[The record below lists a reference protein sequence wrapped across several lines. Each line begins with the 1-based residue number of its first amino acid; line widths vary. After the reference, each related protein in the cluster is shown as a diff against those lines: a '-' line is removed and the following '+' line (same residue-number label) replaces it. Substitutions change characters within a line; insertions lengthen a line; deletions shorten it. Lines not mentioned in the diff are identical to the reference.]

1 MIGKY
6 GRDAVL
12 GGIAAIM
19 DHSEAATRAR
29 VREIPDGVYEAE
41 SFMDDDGVRIGE
53 RIPIRVRVEVD
64 RRPDEGRSHRCLA
77 SRSPASTIPARP
89 RAARAARSRSS
100 A

>member
-1 MIGKY
+1 M
-6 GRDAVL
+6 L

-41 SFMDDDGVRIGE
+41 SFMDDDGVNVGQRV
-53 RIPIRVRVEVD
+53 PIRVRVEVAGD
-64 RRPDEGRSHRCLA
+64 RMTVDLTDVSKQVR
-77 SRSPASTIPARP
+77 ASTIPARP
-89 RAARAARSRSS
+89 RAARAARWRSS